1 MRTVRIGMIALAFL
15 VHCGCRPRANSPTG
29 AGFKE
34 NASDPQELARLKG
47 TWNVIAIE
55 AAGKPVAADRVQGI
69 KLQYI
74 FEGDKLTVHRP
85 DRQDNVATIVLD
97 VSSNPKKMR
106 INRSLTQRAAY
117 ALEGNRLLLCL
128 MVDENPN
135 AGYPTDLVSRE
146 SPKTDLLTLERR

>member
-1 MRTVRIGMIALAFL
+1 MALAFL
-15 VHCGCRPRANSPTG
+15 VHCGCRPKANSPTG

-47 TWNVIAIE
+47 TWDVVAIV
-55 AAGKPVAADRVQGI
+55 AAGKPVPAEKVQSI

-74 FEGDKLTVHRP
+74 FDGDKLTVHRP
-85 DRQDNVATIVLD
+85 DRKDNVDTFVID

-117 ALEGNRLLLCL
+117 ALEGNRLQMCL
-128 MVDENPN
+128 MVDENLN
-135 AGYPTDLVSRE
+135 AGYPRDLVSRE

>member
-1 MRTVRIGMIALAFL
+1 MRSLTCIMALALL
-15 VHCGCRPRANSPTG
+15 VHCGCGPKAIAPSG

-47 TWNVIAIE
+47 TWDVVAIV
-55 AAGKPVAADRVQGI
+55 AAGKPVPPERVQGI

-74 FEGDKLTVHRP
+74 FDGDKLTVHRP
-85 DRQDNVATIVLD
+85 DRKDNVDTFVLD

-117 ALEGNRLLLCL
+117 ALEGNRLRLCM
-128 MVDENPN
+128 MVDDNPN
-135 AGYPTDLVSRE
+135 AGYPADLVSRE
-146 SPKTDLLTLERR
+146 SPKTDLLTLERH